1 MYVIISKNSNYV
13 LNNKHLYFIL
23 IITPCF
29 SVVKP
34 YTCKSK
40 VIMSKVERKKTRIK
54 KSKVESLKSK
64 VESRKKEK
72 HELKCVESRKSKVES
87 RKSKVERRKEA
98 THAQIKKR
106 NSSHECTN

>member
-54 KSKVESLKSK
+54 KSKVESRKWK
-64 VESRKKEK
+64 VES
-72 HELKCVESRKSKVES
+72 LKG
-87 RKSKVERRKEA
+87 ERRKE
-98 THAQIKKR
+98 K
-106 NSSHECTN
+106 NTN